1 MYTITKHGK
10 RRLRERQNVITGN
23 ALLRSVVR
31 KGKIVY
37 EFKNSFFRYLMKK
50 YRKNKN
56 IRVYGN
62 NIYIFTKNSKKLITT
77 YSVPAKYLPLEK
89 YEIEKEVFMKI
100 STLIKLDGCL
110 VQVKLNSGEMYEGI
124 IRANPKGER
133 TYVNLVVDDK
143 IINIKGKQIYSWTL
157 VA

>member
-50 YRKNKN
+50 
-56 IRVYGN
+56 
-62 NIYIFTKNSKKLITT
+62 
-77 YSVPAKYLPLEK
+77 
-89 YEIEKEVFMKI
+89 
-100 STLIKLDGCL
+100 
-110 VQVKLNSGEMYEGI
+110 
-124 IRANPKGER
+124 
-133 TYVNLVVDDK
+133 
-143 IINIKGKQIYSWTL
+143 
-157 VA
+157 

>member
-77 YSVPAKYLPLEK
+77 YSVLQNTCHWRN
-89 YEIEKEVFMKI
+89 MK
-100 STLIKLDGCL
+100 LKKKCL
-110 VQVKLNSGEMYEGI
+110 
-124 IRANPKGER
+124 
-133 TYVNLVVDDK
+133 
-143 IINIKGKQIYSWTL
+143 
-157 VA
+157 